1 MEEKRML
8 QCETC
13 IHKGICKNE
22 ERYKSAVDIWTRNE
36 VDQNDEIVYRVTVCC
51 PHQLTYSEIEYEIEM
66 QKNYEMLEEER
77 DDW

>member
-8 QCETC
+8 QCDLC
-13 IHKGICKNE
+13 IHEGICKNE

-36 VDQNDEIVYRVTVCC
+36 TDEKDEIVYRVLVCC
-51 PHQLTYSEIEYEIEM
+51 PNQLTYSDIEFDLEM
-66 QKNYEMLEEER
+66 QKEYEKREEER

>member
-1 MEEKRML
+1 ML

-36 VDQNDEIVYRVTVCC
+36 VDEKDEIVYRVLVCC
-51 PHQLTYSEIEYEIEM
+51 PNQLTYSDVEFELEM
-66 QKNYEMLEEER
+66 QRDYEKRQAER

>member
-1 MEEKRML
+1 MEEERIL

-22 ERYKSAVDIWTRNE
+22 ERYKSGFDIWSRDETDEKNE
-36 VDQNDEIVYRVTVCC
+36 IIYKVMVYC
-51 PHQLTYSEIEYEIEM
+51 PNQLTYSEVALDLEM
-66 QKNYEMLEEER
+66 QRDFERRETER

>member
-36 VDQNDEIVYRVTVCC
+36 TDEKDETVYRVLVCC
-51 PHQLTYSEIEYEIEM
+51 PNQLTYSDVEFELEM
-66 QKNYEMLEEER
+66 QRDYEKRQAER